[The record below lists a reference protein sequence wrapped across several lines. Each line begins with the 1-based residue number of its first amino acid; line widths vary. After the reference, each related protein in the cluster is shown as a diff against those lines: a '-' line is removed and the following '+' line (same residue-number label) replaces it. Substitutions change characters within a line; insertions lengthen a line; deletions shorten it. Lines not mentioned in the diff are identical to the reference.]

1 MVLGP
6 QRQGDSA
13 PWQVGHSTGMAGACV
28 WSRGWGTL
36 LPRSCKVWMP
46 VLVPLASAFVKSVT
60 IQIALGVYHIGCYIH
75 VVYAITHLCI
85 MYTLDV

>member
-1 MVLGP
+1 M
-6 QRQGDSA
+6 
-13 PWQVGHSTGMAGACV
+13 
-28 WSRGWGTL
+28 
-36 LPRSCKVWMP
+36 PRSCKVWMP